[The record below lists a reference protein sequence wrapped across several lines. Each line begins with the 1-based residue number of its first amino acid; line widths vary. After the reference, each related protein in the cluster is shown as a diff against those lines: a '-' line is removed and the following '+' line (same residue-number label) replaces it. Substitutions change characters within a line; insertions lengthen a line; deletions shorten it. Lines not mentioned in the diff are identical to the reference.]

1 MAAPKRNK
9 AGKSMSP
16 EMLIGDRKVGP
27 DHPPLV
33 IAEIGINH
41 EGNYQKAVRMVDDA
55 AAAGC
60 ECVKFQCHVIEDE
73 MIPNDVIPGNA
84 SESIWDIMARCAL
97 SEEEDI
103 KLKAYTESK
112 GMIYLCTPFS
122 RAAAERLEA
131 MGVTAYKIGSGE
143 CNNYPLID
151 HIAAFG
157 KPIVLSTGMNSLE
170 DIGMAVEIFR
180 QRRVPFALLHCT
192 SIYPTPYEKVR
203 LGALAQLRDNFPDA
217 VVGLSDHSLS
227 NYPCLGAVAL
237 GARILE
243 RHFTS
248 DKSWPGPDVPISMGP
263 DELDDLVQGSRAIFL
278 ALGGAKEILPEEQPT
293 IDFAYACV
301 VAIQDIAAGEALSL
315 QNIWVKRPGTGEIKA
330 TDFNKLLGRR
340 AKLDIAKND
349 QLTWA
354 MASE

>member
-1 MAAPKRNK
+1 
-9 AGKSMSP
+9 MSL
-16 EMLIGDRKVGP
+16 EMIIGGRKIGP
-27 DHPPLV
+27 DHSPLV

-41 EGNYQKAVRMVDDA
+41 EGDYRKAIRMVDDA

-84 SESIWDIMARCAL
+84 SESIWDIMERCAL

-122 RAAAERLEA
+122 RAAAVRLED
-131 MGVTAYKIGSGE
+131 MDVEAYKIGSGE

-151 HIAAFG
+151 HIAAYG

-170 DIGMAVEIFR
+170 DVGKAVEIFHKR
-180 QRRVPFALLHCT
+180 KVPYALLHCT

-203 LGALAQLRDNFPDA
+203 LGALAQLRKHFPDA

-227 NYPCLGAVAL
+227 NYPCLGAVPL

-248 DKSWPGPDVPISMGP
+248 DKSWPGPDVPISMDP
-263 DELDDLVQGSRAIFL
+263 QDLKDLVEGSRAIFL
-278 ALGGAKEILPEEQPT
+278 ALGGSKEILPEEQST

-301 VAIQDIAAGEALSL
+301 VAIQDIKAGEVLSL
-315 QNIWVKRPGTGEIKA
+315 ENIWVKRPGTGEIRA

-340 AKLDIAKND
+340 AKVDISKNG
-349 QLTWA
+349 QLTWT
-354 MASE
+354 MAPE